1 MSTEGPDLDDAEI
14 IAQTRRWL
22 ERAVIGLNLCPFA
35 RAPYVQ
41 KRVRF
46 RVSHATDD
54 EELLADLEVELR
66 ALSAVSAD
74 QVETVLLI
82 HPWALNDFLDYNE
95 FLNAAD
101 GCLEQLDLVGEL
113 QVASFHPHY
122 QFADSEENAIENYSN
137 RSPFPIL
144 HLLREASISRV
155 VDALDD
161 PDEIYRQNMRTLRQL
176 GEAGWQRL
184 LTPETPD
191 IALADPDL
199 PPASE
204 TH

>member
-1 MSTEGPDLDDAEI
+1 MITEGPDLDDAEI
-14 IAQTRRWL
+14 IEQTRAWL

-66 ALSAVSAD
+66 ALHAVSAD

-82 HPWALNDFLDYNE
+82 HPWALNDFLEYNE

-101 GCLEQLDLVGEL
+101 GCLDELDLVGDI
-113 QVASFHPHY
+113 QVASFHPNY
-122 QFADSEENAIENYSN
+122 QFAGSADDDVENYSN

-161 PDEIYRQNMRTLRQL
+161 PDEIYRQNMQTLRRL
-176 GEAGWQRL
+176 GVEGWHKL
-184 LTPETPD
+184 LTD
-191 IALADPDL
+191 
-199 PPASE
+199 PPAKASSSDDASP
-204 TH
+204 